1 MRKIRK
7 LIGLLLAAAMV
18 FAMNAVAF
26 ADDEDELYSIT
37 IRNEK
42 RGHAYEAYQIFS
54 GDLTVETVQND
65 DGTSTETRTLSNIEW
80 GNGVDKTALLS
91 ALKGT
96 ADAPTAFQDCEDAA
110 DVAAVLENYGT
121 DSSQIK
127 AFADIA
133 GQYLTIR
140 SGSSNTCV
148 NGEYTITGLEAGYYL
163 VKDSDNSLPSCFRR
177 HSLNCWDPAP
187 PKSLPYC
194 RRHSLTSQPYT
205 HLQDCP
211 PQKIL

>member
-42 RGHAYEAYQIFS
+42 SGHAYEAYQIFS

-80 GNGVDKTALLS
+80 G
-91 ALKGT
+91 
-96 ADAPTAFQDCEDAA
+96 
-110 DVAAVLENYGT
+110 
-121 DSSQIK
+121 DSNWEI
-127 AFADIA
+127 
-133 GQYLTIR
+133 L
-140 SGSSNTCV
+140 CL
-148 NGEYTITGLEAGYYL
+148 GL
-163 VKDSDNSLPSCFRR
+163 
-177 HSLNCWDPAP
+177 SLNYQCDHVI
-187 PKSLPYC
+187 C
-194 RRHSLTSQPYT
+194 SQ
-205 HLQDCP
+205 
-211 PQKIL
+211 